1 MDNVS
6 KVTFKWVEETSE
18 FNKDFTKSYKDESD
32 EGYFLRL
39 MLDILKICINFTL
52 ISPFCQRE
60 WKL

>member
-6 KVTFKWVEETSE
+6 KVTFKWVEEISE
-18 FNKDFTKSYKDESD
+18 FNKDFTKSDKDESD

-39 MLDILKICINFTL
+39 MFDILKIYIIFTL
-52 ISPFCQRE
+52 IYPFCQRE

>member
-39 MLDILKICINFTL
+39 MLDVLKIYIIFTL
-52 ISPFCQRE
+52 ICPFCQRE